1 MSSPSVVSKQKE
13 VWAWGYLDTVL
24 VYLQCMNLPLFI
36 VDVFAEAK
44 YEGNQLAVV
53 FDEIGL
59 DTEMMQKITREMHF
73 SETTFIIGY
82 DLEKKTFNVRIFT
95 PEGELPFAGHP
106 TLGTAYIAQKEL
118 LKEKVDKLYLDMKA
132 GVIPVEFNYVGDEPG
147 LLWMKQLNPVF
158 GDVHPVEKFADF
170 LGLEVEDF
178 DTDYPIQEV
187 STGVYFY
194 IVPLKSREALKR
206 VRVNNEKI
214 EEYSKGRKG
223 KWPFIFC
230 REPEN
235 PENHLKAR
243 MVAAFTEDP
252 ATGSA
257 NGCLTG
263 YLVKHRYFG
272 STDIDVRVEQ
282 GAEVNRP
289 SILYLKGSEKGDEIS
304 VEVGGKVAYVAKGK
318 LV

>member
-1 MSSPSVVSKQKE
+1 MRH
-13 VWAWGYLDTVL
+13 
-24 VYLQCMNLPLFI
+24 PLYI

-53 FDEIGL
+53 IDNEGIPTDL
-59 DTEMMQKITREMHF
+59 MQKLAREMHF
-73 SETTFIIGY
+73 SETTFITAS
-82 DLEKKTFNVRIFT
+82 DLEEKKFKVRIFT
-95 PEGELPFAGHP
+95 PESELPFAGHP
-106 TLGTAYIAQKEL
+106 TLGTAYVAQKIL
-118 LKEKVDKLYLDMKA
+118 LKEKVDELILDMKA
-132 GVIPVEFNYVGDEPG
+132 GLIPVEFNYEGDEPG
-147 LLWMKQLNPVF
+147 VIWMRQLPPEF
-158 GDVHPVEKFADF
+158 GDTHPVEKFAEF
-170 LGLEVEDF
+170 LGLEPDDF

-194 IVPLKSREALKR
+194 MIPLKTREALKR
-206 VRVNNEKI
+206 VKLDSEKI
-214 EEYSKGRKG
+214 AEYSKDKKA
-223 KWPFIFC
+223 KWPFMFC

-243 MVAAFTEDP
+243 MITSFTEDP

-257 NGCLTG
+257 NGCFAG

-272 STDIDVRVEQ
+272 GDKIDVRVEQ

-289 SILYLKGSEKGDEIS
+289 SILYLKAEKKGDGIE
-304 VEVGGKVAYVAKGK
+304 VNVGGKVAYVAEGH